1 MNKLE
6 DVARRVLEEE
16 KARGCLAEATLEA
29 LRRYVNQMLALAES
43 AGFIEPCQELYD
55 AFAADD
61 RGSVERR
68 SMHVHVNKLVD
79 AVAGTRAVNPGG
91 MFYNEPD
98 APTAEEVEAAF
109 GEAGL
114 PVGDVDVLVVAARAD
129 AEMAGF
135 GLTQSTMG
143 QYRHAWREL
152 AAYLQVKSGSTLYDE
167 AGAKAFADEA
177 RNDLGLPGWR
187 RKIRRKAV
195 TVLVEVAM
203 TGTCE
208 WRIEREV
215 PHAPTEELEALRA
228 DYTSFLRARNL
239 ATSTIGLQDWGL
251 RRMLEFSGASTLDDV
266 ASFGADHVA
275 AMVGGFSGICTTR
288 SLSTALPVVRRALD
302 YLGETGRCRA
312 GLSGLVMT
320 PYSQR
325 GGEVTFL
332 PVDDEM
338 RLVQSLREESA
349 RDRAMILL
357 ALRLGLRDSDIR
369 NLRFDEIDWVRDP
382 HLPIAAED
390 GRPVDAAAHPRGR
403 QRDHG
408 VRRER
413 APAFRSRLSVR
424 VRPGAGPACQADVA
438 LHRMLQG
445 AAPLGR
451 GRRGRG
457 ASGDAFAQEDAGAP
471 DARSF
476 GDACRPRR
484 CARAL
489 EPGVGQALHIPR
501 LPHVGGLRPRPDGN
515 RLPGMVRRRRRSCV
529 TRTTRAS

>member
-228 DYTSFLRARNL
+228 GYTSFLRAGNL

-288 SLSTALPVVRRALD
+288 SLSTALPAVRRALD

-369 NLRFDEIDWVRDP
+369 NLRFDEIDWVRDRICLSQQKTGVPLTLPLIPEVGNAIMEYVENERPRSAAGYPYVFVREQAP
-382 HLPIAAED
+382 HVKLTSLYTVCSKALRRSGAVGED
-390 GRPVDAAAHPRGR
+390 G
-403 QRDHG
+403 
-408 VRRER
+408 
-413 APAFRSRLSVR
+413 
-424 VRPGAGPACQADVA
+424 GPAGMHLLRRTLAR
-438 LHRMLQG
+438 RMLE
-445 AAPLGR
+445 
-451 GRRGRG
+451 
-457 ASGDAFAQEDAGAP
+457 ASVTHAVLGDALGHSSSESDKPYISLDSRMLAACALDLTGIGFPAWCGG
-471 DARSF
+471 
-476 GDACRPRR
+476 GDD
-484 CARAL
+484 RA
-489 EPGVGQALHIPR
+489 
-501 LPHVGGLRPRPDGN
+501 
-515 RLPGMVRRRRRSCV
+515 
-529 TRTTRAS
+529 

>member
-152 AAYLQVKSGSTLYDE
+152 AVYLQVKSGSTLYDE

-369 NLRFDEIDWVRDP
+369 NLRFDEIDWVRDRICLSQQKTGVPLTLPLIPEVGNAIMEYVENERPRSAAGYPYVFVREQAP
-382 HLPIAAED
+382 HVKLTSLYTVCSKALRRSGAVGED
-390 GRPVDAAAHPRGR
+390 G
-403 QRDHG
+403 
-408 VRRER
+408 
-413 APAFRSRLSVR
+413 
-424 VRPGAGPACQADVA
+424 GPAGMHLLRRTLAR
-438 LHRMLQG
+438 RMLE
-445 AAPLGR
+445 
-451 GRRGRG
+451 
-457 ASGDAFAQEDAGAP
+457 ASVTHAVLGDALGHSSPESDKPYISLDSRMLAACALDLTGIGFPAWCGG
-471 DARSF
+471 
-476 GDACRPRR
+476 GDD
-484 CARAL
+484 RA
-489 EPGVGQALHIPR
+489 
-501 LPHVGGLRPRPDGN
+501 
-515 RLPGMVRRRRRSCV
+515 
-529 TRTTRAS
+529 